1 MGVRMATLAD
11 PRAEVS
17 ALRLAA
23 WRQAAGGDAAAAVA
37 TYARALRLAPDDAG
51 LLTAAADAHRF
62 TGDLDGAIAL
72 FGRAL
77 ALDATQIAAWYG
89 RALAH
94 DTVGAT
100 AAARD
105 DFARVTALAPTSAP
119 GFAGLAAAAARL
131 GEVEAARTA
140 ARTALRLS
148 PNDAATLIT
157 LARCDLTRGRP
168 AMAVERLEGLLAR
181 RGATGDD
188 AVVAL
193 GLLGD
198 GLDRLGRVD
207 AAFAA
212 YASAKAR
219 GAARDGDGPP
229 VALRQTEAVAAAAA
243 ALPAGALGRPVPPVA
258 GEAATHVF
266 LLGYPRSGTTLVEQ
280 VLATAPGVTTLE
292 EAPTLAAAAPWLG
305 DLPGLAALDD
315 AAIAALRADYW
326 ARVAAAGAAP
336 PPGGAFIDM
345 DPFKS
350 IALPLI
356 ARLFPAA
363 TVVHVRRDPRDVVW
377 SCFRR
382 SFVIGPVAAEFVSL
396 PRAARH
402 YAATM
407 RLIATC
413 RAALPLTVHD
423 LTYED
428 LVADFDGTTRALCA
442 VTGIAWSPAAMRD
455 FAATARGR
463 RVKTASAAQVRQ
475 PLFDGSGQWRRYAK
489 FFGEAEAVL
498 APWVGG

>member
-1 MGVRMATLAD
+1 MATVPD
-11 PRAEVS
+11 PVAEVA

-23 WRQAAGGDAAAAVA
+23 WRQAAAGDAHAAVA
-37 TYARALRLAPDDAG
+37 TYARALALVPNDPT
-51 LLTAAADAHRF
+51 LLTAAADAQRF
-62 TGDLDGAIAL
+62 TGDLDAAIAL
-72 FGRAL
+72 FDRAL
-77 ALDATQIAAWYG
+77 ALDRSEVAAWYG

-94 DTVGAT
+94 DAVGAT

-105 DFARVTALAPTSAP
+105 DFARVTVLAPKSAP

-131 GEVEAARTA
+131 GDVDTARAA
-140 ARTALRLS
+140 ARTALKLS
-148 PNDAATLIT
+148 PNDATTMIT

-168 AMAVERLEGLLAR
+168 AMAVERLDRLLAR

-198 GLDRLGRVD
+198 ALDRLGRVD

-212 YASAKAR
+212 YASAKTR
-219 GAARDGDGPP
+219 LAARLGHDGAP
-229 VALRQTEAVAAAAA
+229 VARHQAEAVAAAVA
-243 ALPAGALGRPVPPVA
+243 ALPANALTAPVPPVA

-280 VLATAPGVTTLE
+280 VLAGAVGVTSLE
-292 EAPTLAAAAPWLG
+292 EAPTLAAAAPYLA
-305 DLPGLAALDD
+305 DLPALAALDD
-315 AAIAALRADYW
+315 AGVAALRADYW

-336 PPGGAFIDM
+336 PPGGAFVDM

-350 IALPLI
+350 LALPLI

-363 TVVHVRRDPRDVVW
+363 TIVHVRRDPRDVVW

-382 SFVIGPVAAEFVSL
+382 SFVAGPVAAEFTAL

-407 RLIATC
+407 RLIDTC
-413 RAALPLTVHD
+413 RTALPLDLHD
-423 LTYED
+423 LRYED
-428 LVADFDGTTRALCA
+428 LVADFDDATQRLCA
-442 VTGIAWSPAAMRD
+442 ATGIAWSPAMRD
-455 FAATARGR
+455 FPATARAR
-463 RVKTASAAQVRQ
+463 RVKTASAAQVRR
-475 PLFDGSGQWRRYAK
+475 PLFDGSGQWRRYAAYL
-489 FFGEAEAVL
+489 GEAEAIL
-498 APWVGG
+498 APWL